1 MGGNVMRAGIPA
13 AVVGAGY
20 WGANLLRVLQT
31 TDGMWLKTVCDAQPD
46 ILQQAKVR
54 YPQVALTPSYNQVL
68 RDPNIEAVLLATP
81 PATHYEMAYAALEAG
96 KHVWVEKPLAVA
108 YDEGRNLVALAQE
121 RQRILFVDETFLY
134 DPLLTQARALM
145 TTRSVGKIYH
155 VSLERTGM
163 GRIRRDSNVWWNS
176 APHDLSILHY
186 LLDTPVTRVSASG
199 HAFLQPGIEDV
210 VWATLHLAGDISA
223 HVYLSWLCPEK
234 KASVMVVGEHGMLG
248 YEGRFGQ
255 RKLTRYAY
263 RLGAPSGTTPEAIAR
278 ANLIPIEKYE
288 VIEESTE
295 DRCEP
300 LALACA
306 AFRESILTGQPAP
319 SSGEFSLRTVAVLD
333 AGARSLTQQGQWHTV
348 PDVSPSDGSSPRYTT
363 RTVCDEDPNVWNR
376 RKSEF

>member
-1 MGGNVMRAGIPA
+1 MHTEIAA

-20 WGANLLRVLQT
+20 WGANLIRVLQNT
-31 TDGMWLKTVCDAQPD
+31 NGMWLRTVCDERPEV
-46 ILQQAKVR
+46 LQEVKRRA
-54 YPQVALTPSYNQVL
+54 PQVALAPSYAQVL

-81 PATHYEMAYAALEAG
+81 PATHYQLAYAALEAG
-96 KHVWVEKPLAVA
+96 KHVWIEKPLALT

-134 DPLLTQARALM
+134 DPLVQQARAIIANGGL
-145 TTRSVGKIYH
+145 GNIHH

-186 LLDTPVTRVSASG
+186 LLDTPVTRVSATG

-234 KASVMVVGEHGMLG
+234 KATLMVVGEHGMLR
-248 YEGRFGQ
+248 YEGRFEQ

-263 RLGAPSGTTPEAIAR
+263 CLGRSTETLPHAVVRT
-278 ANLIPIEKYE
+278 NLIPIEKYE
-288 VIEESTE
+288 VIEEITE
-295 DRCEP
+295 DRSEP
-300 LALACA
+300 LTLACA
-306 AFRESILTGQPAP
+306 AFRESILTGRPAL
-319 SSGEFSLRTVAVLD
+319 SSGENSLRTVAVLD
-333 AGARSLTQQGQWHTV
+333 AGARSLTQQGQWNTV
-348 PDVSPSDGSSPRYTT
+348 PDASPSGDSCPQ
-363 RTVCDEDPNVWNR
+363 
-376 RKSEF
+376 